1 MKKFLFLT
9 ATLCILLTVGINAQQ
24 KGPRERMTPEQRA
37 EANRCAAKRFKKNVH
52 RIF

>member
-24 KGPRERMTPEQRA
+24 KGPLLRKE
-37 EANRCAAKRFKKNVH
+37 KKH
-52 RIF
+52 FRKTKKTGKT